1 MEHGKFARIFT
12 TGMQSL
18 WQLKVPLPIVTLIIK
33 TFNCANSVSFFQRAL
48 GLWYF
53 SVWTW
58 PSLPSS
64 YWGNLLSRLWPR
76 FEHVMELN
84 ITSIRDLN
92 PHKLGHV
99 DTRPHYVS
107 EPYTVVQSPP
117 CSVNCRWCGCS
128 IHCRLCDHCH
138 WTPCALLSAATC
150 ALCIC

>member
-12 TGMQSL
+12 TGMQSP

-107 EPYTVVQSPP
+107 EPCTVVQSPP

-128 IHCRLCDHCH
+128 IHCRLCDRH
-138 WTPCALLSAATC
+138 
-150 ALCIC
+150 